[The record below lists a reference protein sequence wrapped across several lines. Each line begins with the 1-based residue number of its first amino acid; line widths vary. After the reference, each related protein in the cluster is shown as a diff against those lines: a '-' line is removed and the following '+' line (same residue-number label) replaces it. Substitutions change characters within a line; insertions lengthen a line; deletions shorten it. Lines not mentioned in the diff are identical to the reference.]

1 MSNYRE
7 THHFT
12 VLTQYTVRDVFAEAA
27 QSFRKRREEVR
38 ATLELLLVLPW
49 QDIILIYG
57 EELRGLPTRLKEETL
72 DYYHLLKDEDP
83 WRVSAMRV

>member
-1 MSNYRE
+1 MKNWRE

-12 VLTQYTVRDVFAEAA
+12 VLTQYTARDVLTEAV
-27 QSFRKRREEVR
+27 QSLRERREAFR
-38 ATLELLLVLPW
+38 ATLELLLILPW
-49 QDIILIYG
+49 KDIVLIYG
-57 EELRGLPTRLKEETL
+57 EELRGLPTRLKDETL

>member
-12 VLTQYTVRDVFAEAA
+12 VLTQYTTRDVLSEMA

-38 ATLELLLVLPW
+38 ATVELLLVLPW
-49 QDIILIYG
+49 KDIVLIYG
-57 EELRGLPTRLKEETL
+57 EELRGLPTRIKEGTV
-72 DYYHLLKDEDP
+72 DYYRLFKEEDP
-83 WRVSAMRV
+83 WGIFGMRI